1 MQWATNDPSFT
12 VTAQFEGPEED
23 DAVLTLDSSGDPG
36 AKTFSRTKYDRPFDK
51 ADYVES
57 MINDDFMTKYR
68 QDYSVNLATSLI
80 LPAGVG
86 EGDNIG
92 FDPDLHQ
99 QSQNRYRYRG
109 EGRYVQ
115 LKVANTNG
123 RAEVLGAKV
132 GAVPGQN
139 LTNNKI

>member
-1 MQWATNDPSFT
+1 MT
-12 VTAQFEGPEED
+12 
-23 DAVLTLDSSGDPG
+23 
-36 AKTFSRTKYDRPFDK
+36 
-51 ADYVES
+51 
-57 MINDDFMTKYR
+57 NDDFMTKYR
-68 QDYSVNLATSLI
+68 QDYSVNLDTSLI
-80 LPAGVG
+80 LPTGGG
-86 EGDNIG
+86 ETG

-132 GAVPGQN
+132 GATPGQN
-139 LTNNKI
+139 LTAKMI